1 MKVYCIT
8 IKIYDGEE
16 YYNDI
21 LLFKNFDKAKQ
32 RFDEIVEDYKECWE
46 MYDTIDKTETSIQA
60 FDMGCYSDGNLLIDL
75 TALDVY

>member
-1 MKVYCIT
+1 MKVYGIT

-21 LLFKNFDKAKQ
+21 LLFKNFDDAKQ
-32 RFDEIVEDYKECWE
+32 RFDEMVEDYKESWE

-60 FDMGCYSDGNLLIDL
+60 FDMGFYNEGNLLIDVIP
-75 TALDVY
+75 LDVN